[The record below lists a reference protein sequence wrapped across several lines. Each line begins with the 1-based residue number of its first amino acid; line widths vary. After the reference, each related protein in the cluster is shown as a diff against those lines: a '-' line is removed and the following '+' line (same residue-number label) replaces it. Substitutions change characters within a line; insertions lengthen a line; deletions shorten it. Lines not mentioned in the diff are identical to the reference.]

1 MYSPDQ
7 THRLQKLT
15 TALLPQAREHSLG
28 KGKLE
33 ELRDALRFHEY
44 RYAILNDPLISDF
57 EYDLL
62 YKNLEKIEAE
72 HPNLVTA
79 DSPTQRVAKGL
90 TKEFPTV
97 QHLVPM
103 LSLENSY
110 NEEDLLDWDRKAR
123 ELTGLEELEYCVE
136 PKFDGASISLTYDN
150 DRLLRGVTRGDGVA
164 GDEITTNIRQIRS
177 VPLSAAFSRYGIQLI
192 EIRGEVLM
200 NKDNFKKY
208 NDQLAEQGTPPLAN
222 PRNAAAGSLRI
233 KDPKEVSRR
242 NLEAFLYHV
251 SYFTTIEGW
260 QVADGH
266 LSAPG
271 EDPAPDQNDT
281 APAARPATGKRK
293 SAIPSTAANTDGSPR
308 TAADTGAAPRA
319 ATLPI
324 HQSLKT
330 HSGSLKMLWD
340 LGFRS
345 PQKEKQVLKGIKAVI
360 EYCHQYE
367 QQRDDL
373 PYEIDGMVIK
383 VNSIALQDRMGMTTH
398 HPRWAIAFKF
408 KARQATSTLRKV
420 EFQVGRTGSI
430 TPVAKIDP
438 VPLSGVTVSS
448 VSLFNEEMVREK
460 DLRIG
465 DQVLVE
471 RAGDVIPYIVKA
483 LPEVRTGNEKAIVF
497 PTHCPVCDH
506 KLVKPEE
513 EAVWRCVNI
522 NCPAQVVERI
532 IHFASKDAMDIRSFG
547 DANVRKFY
555 ELGFLKDIP
564 GIYRLPYDQ
573 IRALEGFGEKSVSN
587 LQSAIETSRQQPLHR
602 LIFGLGIRYVGETT
616 AKVLATAVSHLPEFA
631 GFSLEDLQNLE
642 DVGPKVATSV
652 YQFFH
657 NPENLLL
664 LKELESLGLN
674 LESLKSKGVTGG
686 NLDGQ
691 TFLFTGTLNRLKR
704 SEAEEQV
711 EKNGGKLLSGV
722 SSKLNYLVVGDD
734 AGSKLEKAKKITSI
748 QILTEDEF
756 IRLITDHGSAS

>member
-1 MYSPDQ
+1 MYSSDQ
-7 THRLQKLT
+7 IHRLQKLT
-15 TALLPQAREHSLG
+15 TTLISLASSSSPEDW
-28 KGKLE
+28 LE
-33 ELRDALRFHEY
+33 GAKKPGRHRLDELREVLRFHEY

-57 EYDLL
+57 EYDTL
-62 YKNLEKIEAE
+62 YKALEKIEAG
-72 HPNLVTA
+72 HPELVTP
-79 DSPTQRVAKGL
+79 DSPTQRVASGL

-123 ELTGLEELEYCVE
+123 ELTGLEEPEYCIE
-136 PKFDGASISLTYDN
+136 PKFDGASISLTYEN
-150 DRLLRGVTRGDGVA
+150 DRLVRGVTRGDGVA

-177 VPLSAAFSRYGIQLI
+177 VPLSAEFSRFGIQLI
-192 EIRGEVLM
+192 EIRGEILM
-200 NKDNFKKY
+200 NKNSFKKY
-208 NDQLAEQGTPPLAN
+208 NDQLAESNLPPLAN

-260 QVADGH
+260 QITDGH
-266 LSAPG
+266 LA
-271 EDPAPDQNDT
+271 APDEEPT
-281 APAARPATGKRK
+281 GETGEGEKAPVRGKK
-293 SAIPSTAANTDGSPR
+293 TD
-308 TAADTGAAPRA
+308 
-319 ATLPI
+319 LPI
-324 HQSLKT
+324 HKALKT
-330 HSGSLKMLWD
+330 HSGSLQMLWD

-345 PQKEKQVLKGIKAVI
+345 PQKEKRIVKGIKAVVD
-360 EYCHQYE
+360 YCHEFE
-367 QQRDDL
+367 QLRDDL

-383 VNSIALQDRMGMTTH
+383 VNDLALQDRMGMTTH

-408 KARQATSTLRKV
+408 KARQATSTLRSV

-438 VPLSGVTVSS
+438 VPLSGVTVGSI
-448 VSLFNEEMVREK
+448 SLFNEDVIREK
-460 DLRIG
+460 DLRLG

-471 RAGDVIPYIVKA
+471 RAGDVIPYIVKPLA
-483 LPEVRTGNEKAIVF
+483 EVRTGKETAIVF
-497 PTHCPVCDH
+497 PTHCPVC
-506 KLVKPEE
+506 KTRLEKPPE

-564 GIYRLPYDQ
+564 GIYRLPYDK
-573 IRALEGFGEKSVSN
+573 IRELEGFGEKSVNN
-587 LQSAIETSRQQPLHR
+587 LQTAIEVSRRQPLHR

-616 AKVLATAVSHLPEFA
+616 AKVLATAVNHLKEFSDYSQE
-631 GFSLEDLQNLE
+631 GLQSLE

-657 NPENLLL
+657 NPENLHLL
-664 LKELESLGLN
+664 EELERLGLN
-674 LESLKSKGVTGG
+674 LKSQKSASGSGG
-686 NLDGQ
+686 NLNGQ
-691 TFLFTGTLNRLKR
+691 TFLFTGTLSRLKR
-704 SEAEEQV
+704 SDAEETV
-711 EKNGGKLLSGV
+711 EKNGGKLLNGV
-722 SSKLNYLVVGDD
+722 SSKLNYLVVGED
-734 AGSKLEKAKKITSI
+734 AGSKLEKAKKIPSI

-756 IRLITDHGSAS
+756 IKLITQP